1 MAYNEKLTNRVR
13 EALTDISN
21 VEEKKM
27 FSGITFMVNG
37 KMCISAGDD
46 RIMCRIDPVI
56 HEEVIK
62 KKGCRT
68 VEMKGREY
76 KGYVYVNDKG
86 MKTKK
91 DFHYWIGLALDFNKR
106 AKASK
111 PARKMVKKNIMGCL
125 LMNFLTPLTIKL
137 FYLSP
142 PQTTIF

>member
-13 EALTDISN
+13 EALAGVSN
-21 VEEKKM
+21 IEEKKM

-37 KMCISAGDD
+37 KMCISVGND

-56 HEEVIK
+56 HEQVIK

-76 KGYVYVNDKG
+76 KGYIYVNDEG
-86 MKTKK
+86 IKTKK
-91 DFHYWIGLALDFNKR
+91 DFDYWIGLALDFNKK

-111 PARKMVKKNIMGCL
+111 PARNTAKK
-125 LMNFLTPLTIKL
+125 K
-137 FYLSP
+137 
-142 PQTTIF
+142 